1 MLAALRGQKEV
12 VQLLM
17 LLPRHYLHYLHRV
30 QQLQCPLSHVQLLQC
45 PLFADLKPFPHCM
58 QMLQQ
63 GFPPDSSDY
72 DQRTGLMLAA
82 LRGHKEVVELLI
94 AAGAPVDQKDAFG
107 QTALSEACKNAQDDM
122 INLLKTAGAK

>member
-1 MLAALRGQKEV
+1 MLR
-12 VQLLM
+12 
-17 LLPRHYLHYLHRV
+17 RV
-30 QQLQCPLSHVQLLQC
+30 LCL
-45 PLFADLKPFPHCM
+45 

-72 DQRTGLMLAA
+72 DHRTGLMLAA

-107 QTALSEACKNAQDDM
+107 QTALSEACKNAQDGM
-122 INLLKTAGAK
+122 IDLLKAAGAK